1 MADTPETIYMIPGED
16 DEFGP
21 THYWCED
28 PAPDEH
34 CDPADAVEYV
44 RKEHHVP
51 TSQVV
56 LRMEGLS

>member
-1 MADTPETIYMIPGED
+1 MIPGED